1 MANETPNT
9 NEISK
14 FIEMWASTAT
24 KFWKDLAETQDSPID
39 AAAFVI
45 KQQTASAEDDSDR
58 YKSYRTW
65 ETSLN
70 NMMSMLRLMSAPE
83 NQEAMLKSATSFS
96 ETMVQATGDYLDYVA
111 EFQSQ
116 LVHTLGKISDH
127 TTAYNYDDL
136 DHRAFESFREL
147 YKSELQ
153 KYLYIPKVGLP
164 RQLHEQ
170 MSQLVDRS
178 NIFYSHLAELIFLFI
193 LPFEKTTRDMQDQTK
208 QMLERGEF
216 PADGKHAYN
225 EWIKTLEGHFM
236 DLLKSTEYTRVLN
249 NTIGSLASYK
259 DVKNKLIGVYL
270 KELQVPTNKEMD
282 EVYRDIYQMKKTIKA
297 QTKQITELKK
307 ELKALQA

>member
-9 NEISK
+9 NEVSK

-45 KQQTASAEDDSDR
+45 KQQTESAEDDSDR

-178 NIFYSHLAELIFLFI
+178 NIFYSHLAELIFLFV

-216 PADGKHAYN
+216 SADGKHAYN